1 MGLAH
6 HRAST
11 AAAARPTRWA
21 PTPACAQALAEQL
34 GLEPG
39 PALRALEHQ
48 VLLQDPVLDGT
59 RSLLRTTSHHRLSHL
74 PALTSAMTGRDA
86 DLAAVSQRSAQERL
100 VTLVGPAGIGKT
112 RLAVEVA
119 TIVDR
124 TDGACLVRLEGARN
138 AATVLTAIA
147 EALDVNPRSDVSV
160 IDHLR
165 GSDLLLV
172 LDNCEQVV
180 DAVADFVT
188 RLIAAA
194 PWVSVLCTSQL
205 PLGLDGESVY
215 ALAPLSLA
223 DSVLLFAQRASK
235 HRPSFADR
243 RGHGADRR
251 VGVSI
256 ARRAPA
262 GDRARRG
269 ADADVVGRRDRP
281 TTGRPLRP
289 AA

>member
-1 MGLAH
+1 M
-6 HRAST
+6 
-11 AAAARPTRWA
+11 
-21 PTPACAQALAEQL
+21 
-34 GLEPG
+34 
-39 PALRALEHQ
+39 
-48 VLLQDPVLDGT
+48 
-59 RSLLRTTSHHRLSHL
+59 
-74 PALTSAMTGRDA
+74 
-86 DLAAVSQRSAQERL
+86 
-100 VTLVGPAGIGKT
+100 TLVGPAGIGKT

-119 TIVDR
+119 SIVER
-124 TDGACLVRLEGARN
+124 TDGVCLVRLEGARD
-138 AATVLTAIA
+138 AATVLTALA
-147 EALDVNPRSDVSV
+147 EALDVSPRSDVAV

-194 PWVSVLCTSQL
+194 PWVRVLCTSQL

-223 DSVLLFAQRASK
+223 DSVLLFAQRAAT
-235 HRPSFADR
+235 HRPSFVDR

-262 GDRARRG
+262 GHRARRG

>member
-1 MGLAH
+1 M
-6 HRAST
+6 
-11 AAAARPTRWA
+11 
-21 PTPACAQALAEQL
+21 
-34 GLEPG
+34 
-39 PALRALEHQ
+39 
-48 VLLQDPVLDGT
+48 
-59 RSLLRTTSHHRLSHL
+59 
-74 PALTSAMTGRDA
+74 
-86 DLAAVSQRSAQERL
+86 
-100 VTLVGPAGIGKT
+100 TLVGPAGIGKT

-119 TIVDR
+119 SIVDR

-235 HRPSFADR
+235 HRASFAMAEGTEPTVESVCRSLD
-243 RGHGADRR
+243 GLPLA
-251 VGVSI
+251 I
-256 ARRAPA
+256 ELAAARTRTLSVAEI
-262 GDRARRG
+262 
-269 ADADVVGRRDRP
+269 GRRLEDRFALLRDP
-281 TTGRPLRP
+281 TSRRPDRQRALEAAISLELRP
-289 AA
+289 AVP